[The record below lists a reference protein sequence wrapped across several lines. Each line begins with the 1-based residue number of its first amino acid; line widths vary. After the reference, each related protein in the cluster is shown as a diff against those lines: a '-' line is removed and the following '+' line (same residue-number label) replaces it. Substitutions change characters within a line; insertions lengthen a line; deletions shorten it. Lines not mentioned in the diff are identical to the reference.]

1 MKAIV
6 NANIV
11 LENGI
16 LENGAVLF
24 GEKIE
29 AVAPERIPAGA
40 EVIDAGG
47 RFLFPGLIDV
57 HTHGYCGRE
66 VLEGTADAVEFIAGK
81 LLKDGVTGF
90 LPTVATAPLPAV
102 GAALDAV
109 RATMGKG
116 RGAKVHGA
124 HMEGVF
130 ISVEKKGAHNPNL
143 ILPPDTD
150 FLAPYADILRIVIT
164 APEKYPEF
172 VQWCAERGIV
182 AAMGHT
188 NATYQEAMEGIRRG
202 VTQATHL
209 FNGMR
214 GLTHREPGA
223 AGAALLSDRV
233 NCELIADT
241 AHVAKE
247 LYPLVYRMK
256 GPDKILLIT
265 DSSIASGMGPGV
277 YTSNARTVYVDE
289 LVGRLENGTI
299 SSSVVPLRRD
309 ILNFHRHS
317 GATLPEAVRMATLNP
332 ARVLK
337 LDHALGSIREG
348 KRADLFVADG
358 EMNVLLTVLDGEIVY
373 RGDAPC

>member
-1 MKAIV
+1 MRAIV

-11 LENGI
+11 LENEI
-16 LENGAVLF
+16 LENSALLF
-24 GEKIE
+24 GETIE
-29 AVAPERIPAGA
+29 AVAPEHVPEGI
-40 EVIDAGG
+40 EIIDGG
-47 RFLFPGLIDV
+47 TVCYGVMTITNAQCYCARRCSRGRPTRRV
-57 HTHGYCGRE
+57 HRREAVEGRREGVSPDGRDRAAACGR
-66 VLEGTADAVEFIAGK
+66 G
-81 LLKDGVTGF
+81 
-90 LPTVATAPLPAV
+90 
-102 GAALDAV
+102 
-109 RATMGKG
+109 RAR
-116 RGAKVHGA
+116 RGARDDGQGQGREGA
-124 HMEGVF
+124 RRAQGGVF

>member
-1 MKAIV
+1 
-6 NANIV
+6 
-11 LENGI
+11 
-16 LENGAVLF
+16 
-24 GEKIE
+24 
-29 AVAPERIPAGA
+29 
-40 EVIDAGG
+40 
-47 RFLFPGLIDV
+47 
-57 HTHGYCGRE
+57 
-66 VLEGTADAVEFIAGK
+66 
-81 LLKDGVTGF
+81 
-90 LPTVATAPLPAV
+90 
-102 GAALDAV
+102 
-109 RATMGKG
+109 
-116 RGAKVHGA
+116 VHGA

-130 ISVEKKGAHNPNL
+130 ISVEKKGAHNPAL

-150 FLAPYADILRIVIT
+150 FLEPYADILRIAVT

-172 VQWCAERGIV
+172 VTWCVGRGIV
-182 AAMGHT
+182 CAMGHT
-188 NATYQEAMEGIRRG
+188 NATYAEAMEGIRLG
-202 VTQATHL
+202 VSQATHL

-214 GLTHREPGA
+214 GITHREPGA

-233 NCELIADT
+233 DCELIADT

-265 DSSIASGMGPGV
+265 DSSVASGMPPGV

-289 LVGRLENGTI
+289 FVGRLENGTI

-309 ILNFHRHS
+309 ILNFHRYS

-332 ARVLK
+332 ARALK
-337 LDHALGSIREG
+337 LDRELGSIREG
-348 KRADLFVADG
+348 KRADLFVADE